1 MSTAIQKSEHE
12 RMGLEQA
19 LSLFAAADT
28 APELRRDAL
37 SLLMDRKALSNRDD
51 KGVAL
56 AVHAGRDLV
65 LKAASGEPEPG
76 YRLLAIAEAMR
87 MRQVADKDGKGE
99 IERALAPA
107 LQAQLPPLSLLARAE
122 DRANAARACLLI
134 REPWVS
140 AYMATAVAEEDSG
153 EIGRELLI
161 GLLVDRLPTLSAAVG
176 MLAQAFERLKPE
188 TEAPGD
194 TVGRRL
200 TRTLVKLRLAIVQSE
215 RAPGADLGKAL
226 YGLVVDAF
234 SRAGKPQ
241 DDKVKI
247 DLSRELVLAVHD
259 VVRTRFSLVTDAS
272 MYEAVRYCKRLF
284 NGAIWPKDAKLDD
297 ALNRLVADVSEAL
310 LLLGRQGTPNQEL
323 RAQLDVLCNA
333 PARARG
339 IARELAAHHEEL
351 PEHVREWL
359 ETGRLP
365 SAEKA
370 SEAAIEL
377 AASNAD
383 ASIGLALRAARG
395 MQAAIDSAQ
404 ERLVSSLEMYDPIL
418 LPAVEQFLSGARM
431 TFAQVTQAAR
441 LRELDLYGTPGEE
454 VDFSAK
460 FFDITGQHPRPRMV
474 VLAPAIV
481 RMRADGG
488 IGEVILKGR
497 VE

>member
-1 MSTAIQKSEHE
+1 MPTTTQKSAYEP
-12 RMGLEQA
+12 MSLEQA
-19 LSLFAAADT
+19 LSLFADSGA
-28 APELRRDAL
+28 APELRRNAL
-37 SLLMDRKALSNRDD
+37 SLLIDRKALSNKNDQR
-51 KGVAL
+51 VTL
-56 AVHAGRDLV
+56 AVRAGRDLI
-65 LKAASGEPEPG
+65 LKAASGESAPG

-87 MRQVADKDGKGE
+87 MRQVADKKGKGE
-99 IERALAPA
+99 IEKALAPTFLA
-107 LQAQLPPLSLLARAE
+107 ELPPLSLLARAE
-122 DRANAARACLLI
+122 DRTNAARACLLI

-140 AYMATAVAEEDSG
+140 AYVATAVAEEDSG

-161 GLLVDRLPTLSAAVG
+161 GLLVDRSPTLSAAIKL
-176 MLAQAFERLKPE
+176 LAQAFERLKPE

-200 TRTLVKLRLAIVQSE
+200 TRTLLKLRLAIVQSE
-215 RAPGADLGKAL
+215 REPGTDLGKAL
-226 YGLVVDAF
+226 YGLIVDAF
-234 SRAGKPQ
+234 SRSGKPQ
-241 DDKVKI
+241 DDKVKV

-284 NGAIWPKDAKLDD
+284 NSAIWPKDAKLND

-333 PARARG
+333 PARSRG
-339 IARELAAHHEEL
+339 IARELAAHHEDL

-365 SAEKA
+365 SVEKA

-383 ASIGLALRAARG
+383 ASIGLSLRAARS
-395 MQAAIDSAQ
+395 MQAAIASAQ
-404 ERLVSSLEMYDPIL
+404 DRLVSSLEMYDPIL
-418 LPAVEQFLSGARM
+418 LPTVEQFLDAASV

-441 LRELDLYGTPGEE
+441 LRELNLYGTPGEE
-454 VDFSAK
+454 IEFSAK
-460 FFDITGQHPRPRMV
+460 FFDIAGQHPRPRMV
-474 VLAPAIV
+474 VLTPAIV